1 MTCDDV
7 GGPHLT
13 RWRPY
18 EQKLRF
24 PEEKEFCLK
33 TAAWV
38 ISLLTCPHI
47 FGSKIGQQHQLLLEL
62 PAYWPALWILN
73 MPALQFLK
81 MSLERP
87 WVSQILVL
95 KVGCYCNKWL
105 NMRKWLWDWVMIEAR
120 RILRFLIEVTL
131 KRLRVEIWTWKAI
144 LVKTQKEGRRMLEK
158 ASIVLDNTCIVMNS
172 MFLQIWMLKGLPVSL
187 QKEMRSMI
195 LDIGGKVFL
204 VAKWQKTWLNSRGP
218 QRTSGHHFYIK

>member
-13 RWRPY
+13 SWRPY

-24 PEEKEFCLK
+24 PEKKKFCLK

-38 ISLLTCPHI
+38 ISLLTCPTH
-47 FGSKIGQQHQLLLEL
+47 FGLKTRQQHQLLLGF

-73 MPALQFLK
+73 VPALQFLK
-81 MSLERP
+81 ISFGRP
-87 WVSQILVL
+87 WLPQILVL

-105 NMRKWLWDWVMIEAR
+105 NMWKWLWDWVMIEAR
-120 RILRFLIEVTL
+120 RILRYLIEITL
-131 KRLRVEIWTWKAI
+131 KRLRMEIWTWKAI
-144 LVKTQKEGRRMLEK
+144 LVKTQKEGWRMLEK

-172 MFLQIWMLKGLPVSL
+172 MFL
-187 QKEMRSMI
+187 
-195 LDIGGKVFL
+195 
-204 VAKWQKTWLNSRGP
+204 
-218 QRTSGHHFYIK
+218 